1 MAGDLEKLL
10 NLTHYFLQAEESQTE
25 NNEPTPKSIQTE
37 DRQSNNEM
45 IEKLNYMKSDM
56 ESSKNEQN
64 AVQDCWF

>member
-10 NLTHYFLQAEESQTE
+10 NLTHYFPQAEESQTE